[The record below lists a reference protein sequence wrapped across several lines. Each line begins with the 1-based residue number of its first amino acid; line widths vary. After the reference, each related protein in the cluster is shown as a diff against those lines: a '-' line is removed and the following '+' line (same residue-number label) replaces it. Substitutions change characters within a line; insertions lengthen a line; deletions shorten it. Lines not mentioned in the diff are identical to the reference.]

1 MQRKTYCLTFWLSR
15 KSILLRAQRINFKL
29 SVPNKNKPKHPGI
42 QYLLKWK
49 PLNCCLYIHVAIR
62 IIINAVQ
69 CQASLNDMIGC
80 KSHAGHQ
87 IDWMRELKIKM
98 QTSTWPQNFTVV
110 NHTILKQ
117 IQKIEILYMQRGQQ
131 IWPRP
136 FRQFFLFAL
145 FCLILHTANTWKS
158 TNFLTKNT

>member
-29 SVPNKNKPKHPGI
+29 SVPNKNKPKHPGT

-98 QTSTWPQNFTVV
+98 QTSTWPQNFTVL

-117 IQKIEILYMQRGQQ
+117 IQKLIYYTCR
-131 IWPRP
+131 IWTNMTSAIQPVSLLPYVMR
-136 FRQFFLFAL
+136 FLNFA
-145 FCLILHTANTWKS
+145 
-158 TNFLTKNT
+158 